1 MTHAG
6 RCSLCFSRQG
16 KHSLG
21 LPFMTIK
28 IVSMDKPKSNRLC
41 GIFKMPLS
49 SLFWLT
55 ARVLRS
61 SFERQ
66 TNQRCLIPLVKAIR
80 VRARILDSLVA
91 RDPDH
96 FLGQLHH
103 SHLALRFG
111 CRRQCRRTI
120 FALRIS
126 PSRRGG
132 AGKLPQR
139 RIQGYPHLW
148 QRLDTRELNRERWN
162 CQNNEAIC
170 S

>member
-21 LPFMTIK
+21 LPFLTIK

-80 VRARILDSLVA
+80 VRGRLLDSLVA

-96 FLGQLHH
+96 FFAQPRH
-103 SHLALRFG
+103 SDPASLTPVLPTGSLEKHN
-111 CRRQCRRTI
+111 
-120 FALRIS
+120 RIGLS
-126 PSRRGG
+126 AHGFP
-132 AGKLPQR
+132 
-139 RIQGYPHLW
+139 LW
-148 QRLDTRELNRERWN
+148 VPPP
-162 CQNNEAIC
+162 
-170 S
+170 